1 MRAVTEPSRLVGIL
15 WGMGPSAT
23 ADFYT
28 KLIAHTPASVDQEHL
43 RVVIWADPTVPNRQ
57 EAILAGGPDPSP
69 WLETGIGKLLR
80 CGAEII
86 VVPCNTVHKYLAPL
100 MDGKPVEFI
109 SIIEATI
116 DSVQRHALS
125 GPVGLLATDGALAA
139 GIYQKALAEAGFD
152 VALPSPEEQA
162 LLMEV
167 VHQVKAGL
175 SGLTLLRE
183 VYAVLASLERQ
194 GALTA
199 VLGCTEL
206 STLLSAET
214 DAYPVKLIDPA
225 VELAI
230 ATVSRAVKHTS
241 TGPSPLDPPHP
252 TID

>member
-1 MRAVTEPSRLVGIL
+1 
-15 WGMGPSAT
+15 MGPSAT

-57 EAILAGGPDPSP
+57 EAILADGPDPSP
-69 WLETGIGKLLR
+69 WLETGIGQLLR

-86 VVPCNTVHKYLAPL
+86 VVPCNTVHKYLPPL
-100 MDGKPVEFI
+100 MDGKTVEFI
-109 SIIEATI
+109 SIIETTI
-116 DSVQRHALS
+116 DSVHRHALS

-139 GIYQKALAEAGFD
+139 GIYQDALAEAGFD

-175 SGLTLLRE
+175 SGPTLLRDM
-183 VYAVLASLERQ
+183 YSVLASLEQQ
-194 GALTA
+194 GARTA
-199 VLGCTEL
+199 VVGCTEL
-206 STLLSAET
+206 STLLSAESG
-214 DAYPVKLIDPA
+214 AYPVKLIDPA

-241 TGPSPLDPPHP
+241 AGPGLVDSQHP
-252 TID
+252 TTD